1 MSRLICLCLFLLPLV
16 VSVAADKEAED
27 GAITDRV
34 RQRLFSDPDIKGY
47 TVEVETKDRVVT
59 LTGTVESEKAR
70 VKAEKVTK
78 KVPGVKSVVNK
89 LRVEIPRPKS

>member
-1 MSRLICLCLFLLPLV
+1 MSRLICFCLLLAAVAVP
-16 VSVAADKEAED
+16 VAADKESQSD

-59 LTGTVESEKAR
+59 LAGTVESEKAR
-70 VKAEKVTK
+70 VKAEKLTK
-78 KVPGVKSVVNK
+78 KVQGVKSVVNK
-89 LRVEIPRPKS
+89 LRVEIPRPK